1 MTTGVNQVAT
11 AALAPGIARRLAMS
25 VLWPAFL
32 LAGVLEALLF
42 VVVDPRD
49 LRWFGGPAL
58 GLSVTAA
65 YSVTFLIIWALMS
78 VSSWLTAMLLRAGPD
93 EIGKPAVDH

>member
-1 MTTGVNQVAT
+1 MIDEAGESLPSAGPQR
-11 AALAPGIARRLAMS
+11 IAMS

-32 LAGVLEALLF
+32 ISGMLEALIF
-42 VVVDPRD
+42 VVVDPAE

-58 GLSVTAA
+58 GLTVVAV

-78 VSSWLTAMLLRAGPD
+78 ISGLLTVVMLRGLPGSSP
-93 EIGKPAVDH
+93 

>member
-1 MTTGVNQVAT
+1 MSSGT
-11 AALAPGIARRLAMS
+11 ARMAVETQAPNRFRRMAMS

-42 VVVDPRD
+42 VVVDPHD

-65 YSVTFLIIWALMS
+65 YSVTFLIAWTLMS
-78 VSSWLTAMLLRAGPD
+78 VSSWLTAMLLRAEPD
-93 EIGKPAVDH
+93 RMQAPGDR